1 MGSILCGSS
10 RLALLGL
17 FSLALVG
24 CDTNLVTGYQPR
36 RLGDSPAERKAYYA
50 SRFTPAAQEAQQEK
64 LQDLHNRRPSAGS
77 PNIGSNY

>member
-1 MGSILCGSS
+1 MDRIFRGFVRLTLLGACG
-10 RLALLGL
+10 LALG
-17 FSLALVG
+17 G

-64 LQDLHNRRPSAGS
+64 LQELHNRRP
-77 PNIGSNY
+77 NIGSSY

>member
-1 MGSILCGSS
+1 MGRCLCGFS
-10 RLALLGL
+10 RAALLGL
-17 FSLALVG
+17 FAAMLVG
-24 CDTNLVTGYQPR
+24 CDTTLVTGYQPR

-64 LQDLHNRRPSAGS
+64 LQEMRNRR

>member
-1 MGSILCGSS
+1 V
-10 RLALLGL
+10 ALLSL
-17 FSLALVG
+17 FGTALVG

-64 LQDLHNRRPSAGS
+64 LQEVRNRRP
-77 PNIGSNY
+77 NVGSNY